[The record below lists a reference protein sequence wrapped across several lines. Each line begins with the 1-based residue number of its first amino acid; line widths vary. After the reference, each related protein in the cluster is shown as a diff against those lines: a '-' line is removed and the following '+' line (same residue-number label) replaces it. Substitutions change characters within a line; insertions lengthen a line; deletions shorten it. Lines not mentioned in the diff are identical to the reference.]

1 MATIQTKKFSELT
14 ELMTCADSSMLLI
27 HDGTGVKKIS
37 AKNLKKDVSDLITK
51 AQNVI
56 NQLTFDGAGAHNAV
70 FRGKSLGTSVTA
82 EQYAAIANGK
92 FTDMYIGDYW
102 TISSVNWRIAAFDY
116 YYRTGDTECTT
127 HHVTLV
133 PDTSLYNAQMHKTES
148 GQYEAGAANTTEGA
162 YVNSDMY
169 KTGLADAKSK
179 IETAFG
185 AAHILEHR
193 QYLANTTANGR
204 QSAGSWYNSTVELMT
219 ENNVYGGNIF
229 HPVSDGTVVPTNYTI
244 DKSQYPLFAM
254 RPDMISNRITYWLR
268 DVVSAASFADVSDTG
283 FAAYANASNSLGV
296 RPAFSIK
303 S

>member
-268 DVVSAASFADVSDTG
+268 DVVSAAYFAFVSYYG
-283 FAAYANASNSLGV
+283 RAFYGAASYSYGV

>member
-102 TISSVNWRIAAFDY
+102 TINSVNWRIAAFDY

-133 PDTSLYNAQMHKTES
+133 PDTSLYNAQMHKTDS

-169 KTGLADAKSK
+169 KTRLADAKSR

-185 AAHILEHR
+185 AAHILQHR
-193 QYLANTTANGR
+193 QYLANATANGR
-204 QSAGSWYNSTVELMT
+204 QSAGSWYDSTVELMT

-229 HPVSDGTVVPTNYTI
+229 HPVSDGTAVPANYTI

-268 DVVSAASFADVSDTG
+268 DVVSAAYFAFVYYGG
-283 FAAYANASNSLGV
+283 FAYCGGASNSLGV